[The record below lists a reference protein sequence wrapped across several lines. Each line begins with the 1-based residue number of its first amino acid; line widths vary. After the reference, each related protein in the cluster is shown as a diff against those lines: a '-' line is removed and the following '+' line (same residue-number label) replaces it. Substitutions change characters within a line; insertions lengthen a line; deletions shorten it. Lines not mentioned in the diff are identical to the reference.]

1 MSILGKRTGRPISR
15 IQFNSILKK
24 FIVFLKRELSLTID
38 IPYILIDD
46 PDFSKKNRAF
56 GMMNSDGIVYISII
70 NRHPLDILRTVAHE
84 YVHYKQSIKR
94 VAMNPNPGSPSE
106 NEANAKAGEIMRKY
120 GKLHPELFDLMSIRL
135 YNSFLGDIAQ
145 LVERGLCKADV
156 RSSSLLFSTL
166 PKWCNGIHVCL
177 RSIYRK
183 VWRFE
188 SSLGH

>member
-46 PDFSKKNRAF
+46 ADFSKKTRAF
-56 GMMNSDGIVYISII
+56 GMMNSDGIIYVSII

-84 YVHYKQSIKR
+84 VVHYKQSIKR

-120 GKLHPELFDLMSIRL
+120 GKLHPELFDLISIR
-135 YNSFLGDIAQ
+135 
-145 LVERGLCKADV
+145 
-156 RSSSLLFSTL
+156 
-166 PKWCNGIHVCL
+166 
-177 RSIYRK
+177 
-183 VWRFE
+183 
-188 SSLGH
+188 

>member
-46 PDFSKKNRAF
+46 LDFSKKNRAF

-70 NRHPLDILRTVAHE
+70 NRHPLDILRTLAHE

-120 GKLHPELFDLMSIRL
+120 GKLHPELFDLISIR
-135 YNSFLGDIAQ
+135 
-145 LVERGLCKADV
+145 
-156 RSSSLLFSTL
+156 
-166 PKWCNGIHVCL
+166 
-177 RSIYRK
+177 
-183 VWRFE
+183 
-188 SSLGH
+188 

>member
-1 MSILGKRTGRPISR
+1 MSILGKRSGRPISR

-120 GKLHPELFDLMSIRL
+120 GKLHPELFDLISIR
-135 YNSFLGDIAQ
+135 
-145 LVERGLCKADV
+145 
-156 RSSSLLFSTL
+156 
-166 PKWCNGIHVCL
+166 
-177 RSIYRK
+177 
-183 VWRFE
+183 
-188 SSLGH
+188 

>member
-24 FIVFLKRELSLTID
+24 FIVFLKRELTLTID

-70 NRHPLDILRTVAHE
+70 NRHPLDILRTLAHE

-120 GKLHPELFDLMSIRL
+120 GKLHPELFDLISIR
-135 YNSFLGDIAQ
+135 
-145 LVERGLCKADV
+145 
-156 RSSSLLFSTL
+156 
-166 PKWCNGIHVCL
+166 
-177 RSIYRK
+177 
-183 VWRFE
+183 
-188 SSLGH
+188 

>member
-1 MSILGKRTGRPISR
+1 MSILGKRSGRPISR
-15 IQFNSILKK
+15 IQFNAILKR

-46 PDFSKKNRAF
+46 PDFSKKNREF
-56 GMMNSDGIVYISII
+56 GMMNIDGLVYVSII

-120 GKLHPELFDLMSIRL
+120 GKLHPELFDLISIR
-135 YNSFLGDIAQ
+135 
-145 LVERGLCKADV
+145 
-156 RSSSLLFSTL
+156 
-166 PKWCNGIHVCL
+166 
-177 RSIYRK
+177 
-183 VWRFE
+183 
-188 SSLGH
+188 

>member
-46 PDFSKKNRAF
+46 PDFSKKNKAF

-84 YVHYKQSIKR
+84 VVHYKQSINR

-120 GKLHPELFDLMSIRL
+120 GKLHPELFDLISIR
-135 YNSFLGDIAQ
+135 
-145 LVERGLCKADV
+145 
-156 RSSSLLFSTL
+156 
-166 PKWCNGIHVCL
+166 
-177 RSIYRK
+177 
-183 VWRFE
+183 
-188 SSLGH
+188 

>member
-84 YVHYKQSIKR
+84 VVHYKQSIKR

-120 GKLHPELFDLMSIRL
+120 GKLHPELFDLMAIR
-135 YNSFLGDIAQ
+135 
-145 LVERGLCKADV
+145 
-156 RSSSLLFSTL
+156 
-166 PKWCNGIHVCL
+166 
-177 RSIYRK
+177 
-183 VWRFE
+183 
-188 SSLGH
+188 

>member
-46 PDFSKKNRAF
+46 ADFSKKNRAF
-56 GMMNSDGIVYISII
+56 GMMNSDGVVYISII

-84 YVHYKQSIKR
+84 VVHYKQSIKR

-120 GKLHPELFDLMSIRL
+120 GKLHPELFDLMSIR
-135 YNSFLGDIAQ
+135 
-145 LVERGLCKADV
+145 
-156 RSSSLLFSTL
+156 
-166 PKWCNGIHVCL
+166 
-177 RSIYRK
+177 
-183 VWRFE
+183 
-188 SSLGH
+188 